1 MAGFTT
7 LDADISVFVKN
18 ETFIAV
24 YVDDLLI
31 VRPYISEINSMKK
44 HLSDRFQ
51 ISDLRLCYYYLG
63 MTIRQNRP
71 SRTLYLSQYEYIE
84 QFLRKHDI

>member
-18 ETFIAV
+18 ETFIVV

-31 VRPYISEINSMKK
+31 VGPYVTEINSVKRY
-44 HLSDRFQ
+44 LNDRFQ
-51 ISDLRLCYYYLG
+51 ISDLRLYYL
-63 MTIRQNRP
+63 
-71 SRTLYLSQYEYIE
+71 
-84 QFLRKHDI
+84 

>member
-1 MAGFTT
+1 M
-7 LDADISVFVKN
+7 SVFVKG

-31 VRPYISEINSMKK
+31 VGLYISEINSVKK

-51 ISDLRLCYYYLG
+51 ISDLGLYYYYLG
-63 MTIRQNRP
+63 ITIRRNRA
-71 SRTLYLSQYEYIE
+71 SRTIHLSQRDYIE
-84 QFLRKHDI
+84 QFLKKHDI